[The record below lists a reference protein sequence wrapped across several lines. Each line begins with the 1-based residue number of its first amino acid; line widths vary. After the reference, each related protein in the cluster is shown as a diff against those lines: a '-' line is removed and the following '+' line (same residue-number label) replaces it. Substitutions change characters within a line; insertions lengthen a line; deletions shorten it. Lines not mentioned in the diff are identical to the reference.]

1 MQEFEDGFLP
11 VNILGDPAASFA
23 IKG

>member
-23 IKG
+23 IKD